1 MKNMKSTLFVFSAAF
16 GFTFSATLVAGAGM
30 PVTDGPMIANPQNTT
45 IQPVAQQ
52 RPSASQVTSQPV
64 LLAVDEGPEEDG
76 NTVWIKEVEFTQSNM
91 TDVIRALSE
100 LSNSNIIAT
109 SEAANRQVTIHLK
122 DVTILDAIK
131 SISRISD
138 LWYRY
143 DEDTDTFRLMTR
155 EEYSKDLIIRESEN
169 IEIFRLLNAN
179 VQIIAQAI
187 EDIYG
192 PRVILSLGLPPASNN
207 FGSGGAGGI
216 GGSRAVGG
224 SVRSGNSSVRNSS
237 SSRSRSGGGSRR
249 GGFGGNNFV
258 ESGTM
263 LDTDDLTVDQIDR
276 IAQALALSGSRNID
290 QETLQQTTVQSQ
302 PIYVTVNNE
311 HNMIIVR
318 SDDKSVLKGINQ
330 LIEQMDIPVP
340 QVMLEMRI
348 LNVILGE
355 DFNSIFN
362 FELRNPP
369 PGSNQTTQ
377 PTLLGNNALLNS
389 GTFVFEFLNS
399 RLRANLQFLEENNRI
414 RVLSNPMIVASNH
427 RPAELFIG
435 EETLLTEGFDF
446 FPAIIDNGVVIQPSY
461 VQAIINREDIGIT
474 LRITPRINGD
484 KTVELFIEQ
493 ENSTVNPGGGVIP
506 VGDGTGTVQNLPVD
520 TVDTAR
526 LTGTVMAKDNLTVA
540 VGGLIRTN
548 ENKNERKVPLLS
560 EIPIVGRLFTSVSE
574 TEEETETVLLIT
586 PRVMNVPTDSENLRQ
601 SGNPFYQSFNQ
612 QFPELQQFDNQFID
626 KDKAAENSRHIPDA
640 LQSTQ
645 FKDLT
650 NYAARMVRTPN
661 VQQPDSNQYQK
672 HDVIPVAAGLFGNPA
687 IKTVPLQS
695 WQKNNLYV
703 TAIQLFNRSDS
714 PQDISHNEVQGD
726 WLAAALESSRLDARG
741 QLQAT
746 SILYLIS
753 DSPFENGLP
762 LLN

>member
-1 MKNMKSTLFVFSAAF
+1 MKNMKSIL
-16 GFTFSATLVAGAGM
+16 FTFLGTVSFAVSAVVIAGAALTG
-30 PVTDGPMIANPQNTT
+30 TDGPMIANPQNV
-45 IQPVAQQ
+45 IGPPDAEQAPIANPA
-52 RPSASQVTSQPV
+52 RSRPV
-64 LLAVDEGPEEDG
+64 LLAEDEGPEEDE
-76 NTVWIKEVEFTQSNM
+76 NTIWIEEVEFNQSNM
-91 TDVIRALSE
+91 TDVVRALSE

-109 SEAANRQVTIHLK
+109 SEATTRQVTIHLK
-122 DVTILDAIK
+122 NVTILDAVK

-143 DEDTDTFRLMTR
+143 DQDTDTYRLMTR

-192 PRVILSLGLPPASNN
+192 QRVILSLGLPPASNN
-207 FGSGGAGGI
+207 LGGGAAGGSRGTVRGNNSTVRNTSTSSNRGRTSSRPGGI
-216 GGSRAVGG
+216 GS
-224 SVRSGNSSVRNSS
+224 
-237 SSRSRSGGGSRR
+237 
-249 GGFGGNNFV
+249 NNLV
-258 ESGTM
+258 ASGT
-263 LDTDDLTVDQIDR
+263 LLQTEDLTVDQIDR
-276 IAQALALSGSRNID
+276 IAQALELSGSRNID

-318 SDDKSVLKGINQ
+318 SDDKSVLTGIKK
-330 LIEQMDIPVP
+330 LIDQMDIPVP

-362 FELRNPP
+362 FEIRNPP
-369 PGSNQTTQ
+369 PGSNQSTQ

-389 GTFVFEFLNS
+389 GTFVYEFLNS

-414 RVLSNPMIVASNH
+414 KVLSNPMIVASNH

-446 FPAIIDNGVVIQPSY
+446 FPAIIDNGVVVQPSY

-484 KTVELFIEQ
+484 ETVELFIEQ

-506 VGDGTGTVQNLPVD
+506 VGNGSGSVQNLAVD
-520 TVDTAR
+520 TVNTAR

-560 EIPIVGRLFTSVSE
+560 EIPIVGRIFTSTSE

-612 QFPELQQFDNQFID
+612 QFPQLQQFDNRFIN
-626 KDKAAENSRHIPDA
+626 KDRAAENSRHIPDA
-640 LQSTQ
+640 LQSPQ
-645 FKDLT
+645 FREMT
-650 NYAARMVRTPN
+650 NYAARMVRTPD
-661 VQQPDSNQYQK
+661 VQQPDSNHYKK
-672 HDVIPVAAGLFGNPA
+672 HRVIPVAAGLFDNPA
-687 IKTVPLQS
+687 IKTVPLNS

-714 PQDISHNEVQGD
+714 PQDISHEQVRGD
-726 WLAAALESSRLDARG
+726 WLAASLESARLDAIG
-741 QLQAT
+741 QPQAT
-746 SILYLIS
+746 SVLYLIS
-753 DSPFENGLP
+753 ESPFENGLP